1 MRAVLKTVA
10 QCHVHNILHRDIK
23 PGNFMLA
30 SKADDARIKAIDFG
44 LAVPYKE
51 GEPTDFTM
59 QGTPWWAPLVFLACP
74 LQDNYFLS
82 IVGMHGF
89 LQTYLTG
96 LLITAPII
104 GVFHRLEIQRSPH
117 FMLRCGCL
125 FSCYP
130 A

>member
-59 QGTPWWAPLVFLACP
+59 QGTPWWAPPRLPRLPTAGQ
-74 LQDNYFLS
+74 LLS
-82 IVGMHGF
+82 VHCRNAWIFYKH
-89 LQTYLTG
+89 T
-96 LLITAPII
+96 
-104 GVFHRLEIQRSPH
+104 
-117 FMLRCGCL
+117 
-125 FSCYP
+125 
-130 A
+130 